1 MLAAAIMQVTSS
13 TPNGFYRVGD
23 TIAIAVEY
31 DSAVTVS
38 GIPILK
44 LNCNSGGTF
53 ASYRGQSGGNTILNF
68 QYTVV
73 SGDTTSPDLDVF
85 SASAAMLL
93 GTIDDPTVGGVGDDA
108 ARAFPFGVAPGSLA
122 SLKNLV
128 IDTGVPAVPTVNP
141 LHVNPSAWQAAGPV
155 YFTLHPNYF
164 TLTGTAGTSALPAGE
179 ILTVVVNGM
188 TFTPTV
194 NSLGAWSCN
203 LLTATH
209 TGVPANPWTNVALDQ
224 YEVVATV
231 SDRAGN
237 QSVDT
242 TFYELTID
250 VAAPTIVGVTSTS
263 PSGSYTTGAVIPI
276 LVSFTEPVFIA
287 TGTGIPLPTLAL
299 NVAPSQKYAT
309 YSTGTGTSSLTFL
322 YTVVAGDSV
331 AALEYVILP
340 SILPNPTAIVLA
352 GGGIQDQAGNV
363 AILTMPAITT
373 PSSAGNL
380 AGSTTI
386 VIDTISPTVVSVSAV
401 PAKTYFPGD
410 IVMVQITLSEAC
422 PSINVSGSMSLALNS
437 GAAVTATYSS
447 AIFNLTNT
455 ILNFTY
461 MVAQGDSS
469 SDLGYLTTSSL
480 TLGGGAFVRDLAGNN
495 LVLALPV
502 PGSVNSLDGSS
513 AIVIASF
520 PVVLDVTSLA
530 VNTPRPSPSKQMYY
544 TVGET
549 IQIDVKFDQAV
560 DVIAPPGTPPITA
573 IGPRIRLN
581 ASTAACFANLMPGAA
596 SGTGTDTLHFLYTVA
611 PGHVTAALDYVAT
624 NSLTLGGYRIVHTD
638 PALPRHD
645 AIRTLPTPS
654 ASGSLNWNE
663 NLQVALDATAA
674 AAPVIKTQAWPLS
687 VAGLPWTGVVIA
699 SGITTNPNIQV
710 RGLEISPILATWEF
724 SDDTGATWTPGSPGG
739 SIVAPFGRSTFFL
752 SDGTYPI
759 GSVLVRQTDP
769 SGNVSIVGSNPI
781 AWTITA
787 DVSALPPVLALG
799 TGVTGGATQ
808 AEAIQ
813 ATGVV
818 TVVGELGAS
827 ITVTFVGTG
836 GSLPQKTLTGTGV
849 AQPVVLTSAEV
860 TTLGNGIVTVT
871 ATQTDLAGN
880 VSGSSTINFTIDTL
894 VVNPVLALGIGVA
907 NGATLAE
914 AIQATGVVTVAGEL
928 GASITV
934 TFVGALGVPVI
945 KTPTGTGVAQPV
957 VLTSAEVTTLGN
969 GIVNVTATQTDLAG
983 NVSGSSTINFTIDTL
998 VVNPVLA
1005 LGIGVA
1011 NGATL
1016 AEAIQATGVVTVAGE
1031 LGASITVTF
1040 VGALGV
1046 PVIKT
1051 PTGTGVAQPVV
1062 LTSAEVTTLGNG
1074 IVTVTATQTDP
1085 AGNVSG
1091 NSSINFTIDTLV
1103 VNPILALGTGVAD
1116 GATLAEATQATGVVT
1131 VEGELNAIITLTF
1144 VGTTGT
1150 VTRTR
1155 TGTGVAR
1162 PIFLTAADVTTLG
1175 NGIVTVTATQ
1185 TDSAGNVSGNSSINF
1200 TIDSPTLNPPLL
1212 PWRQSPPSPIPNFRI
1227 PVTRIPLPFAAPLTG
1242 FSVSNLSLYL
1252 NGRLISLRGTT
1263 ITGSGA
1269 NYVIQLPSLATNLRG
1284 SYRLDVSGLSGMPA
1298 PYSYYFNRI

>member
-13 TPNGFYRVGD
+13 TPNGSYKAGD
-23 TIAIAVEY
+23 RIAIAVEY

-38 GIPILK
+38 GTPILK

-53 ASYRGQSGGNTILNF
+53 ASYSGQSGGNTILNF

-73 SGDTTSPDLDVF
+73 SGDTSPDLDVF

-93 GTIDDPTVGGVGDDA
+93 GTIDDPTVLGVGDDA
-108 ARAFPFGVAPGSLA
+108 SRAFPFGVAPGSLA

-141 LHVNPSAWQAAGPV
+141 LHVNPRAWQAAGPV

-179 ILTVVVNGM
+179 VLTVVVNGM

-203 LLTATH
+203 LITATH
-209 TGVPANPWTNVALDQ
+209 TGVPTNPWTNVALDQ

-231 SDRAGN
+231 SDLADN

-250 VAAPTIVGVTSTS
+250 VAAPTIVGATSTS

-331 AALEYVILP
+331 AALDYVILP
-340 SILPNPTAIVLA
+340 LAQATAIVLA
-352 GGGIQDQAGNV
+352 GGGIQDQAGND
-363 AILTMPAITT
+363 AILTMPAI
-373 PSSAGNL
+373 PSPGSL

-410 IVMVQITLSEAC
+410 IVTVQITLDSAC
-422 PSINVSGSMSLALNS
+422 PAINVSGPMSLALNS
-437 GAAVTATYSS
+437 GAAVTATYAS
-447 AIFNLTNT
+447 AIFNPTNT

-461 MVAQGDSS
+461 TVAQGDSS

-480 TLGGGAFVRDLAGNN
+480 TLGGGAYVRDLAGNN

-513 AIVIASF
+513 GIVIASL

-581 ASTAACFANLMPGAA
+581 ASATACFANLMPGAA

-611 PGHVTAALDYVAT
+611 PGHVTAALNYVGSG
-624 NSLTLGGYRIVHTD
+624 SLTPGGYRIVHTNLQ
-638 PALPRHD
+638 LPRHD
-645 AIRTLPTPS
+645 AIRTLPAPS
-654 ASGSLNWNE
+654 APGSLDWNE
-663 NLQVALDATAA
+663 NLQVALDSTAA
-674 AAPVIKTQAWPLS
+674 SAPVIKTQAWPLP
-687 VAGLPWTGVVIA
+687 VGGLAWTGVVIA

-710 RGLEISPILATWEF
+710 RGLETSPILATWEF

-739 SIVAPFGRSTFFL
+739 SQLAPVGRSTFFL
-752 SDGTYPI
+752 DDGTYPI

-769 SGNVSIVGSNPI
+769 SGNVSLVGSNPI

-787 DVSALPPVLALG
+787 DVSVLPPVLALG
-799 TGVTGGATQ
+799 T
-808 AEAIQ
+808 
-813 ATGVV
+813 
-818 TVVGELGAS
+818 
-827 ITVTFVGTG
+827 
-836 GSLPQKTLTGTGV
+836 
-849 AQPVVLTSAEV
+849 
-860 TTLGNGIVTVT
+860 
-871 ATQTDLAGN
+871 
-880 VSGSSTINFTIDTL
+880 
-894 VVNPVLALGIGVA
+894 GVA

-914 AIQATGVVTVAGEL
+914 AIQATGVVTVVGEL
-928 GASITV
+928 NASISVTFTGAGTV
-934 TFVGALGVPVI
+934 TKIL
-945 KTPTGTGVAQPV
+945 TGTGVAQPV
-957 VLTSAEVTTLGN
+957 VLTSADVTTLGN
-969 GIVNVTATQTDLAG
+969 GIVTVTATQTDPARNL
-983 NVSGSSTINFTIDTL
+983 SGSSSINFTIDTL

-1005 LGIGVA
+1005 LGTGVA

-1016 AEAIQATGVVTVAGE
+1016 AEATQATGVVTVVGE
-1031 LGASITVTF
+1031 LAAIITVTF
-1040 VGALGV
+1040 TGAGTVTKIL
-1046 PVIKT
+1046 
-1051 PTGTGVAQPVV
+1051 TGTGVAQPVV
-1062 LTSAEVTTLGNG
+1062 LTSADVTTLGNGTITVTATQTDLTGNVSGTSSINFTIDTLVVNPVLALGTGVANGAMLTEAIQATGVVTVVGELNAGITVTFVGTTGTPVIKTLTGTGPSPSVAQPVVLTAAEVTTLGNG

-1091 NSSINFTIDTLV
+1091 NSSITFTIDTLV
-1103 VNPILALGTGVAD
+1103 VNPVLALGTGVAD
-1116 GATLAEATQATGVVT
+1116 GATQAEAIQATGVVT
-1131 VEGELNAIITLTF
+1131 VVGELNAIIIVSFAGALGSVTKTL
-1144 VGTTGT
+1144 
-1150 VTRTR
+1150 
-1155 TGTGVAR
+1155 TGTGVAQ
-1162 PIFLTAADVTTLG
+1162 PVVLTAADVTTLG
-1175 NGIVTVTATQ
+1175 NGSVTVTATQ

-1200 TIDSPTLNPPLL
+1200 TIDSPALNPPLF

-1252 NGRLISLRGTT
+1252 NGRLISLRGTI

>member
-31 DSAVTVS
+31 DTAVQVS
-38 GIPILK
+38 GTPILK
-44 LNCNSGGTF
+44 LNCNSGGHF
-53 ASYRGQSGGNTILNF
+53 ASYSGQSGGNTILNF

-73 SGDTTSPDLDVF
+73 SGDTSLDLDVF
-85 SASAAMLL
+85 SASTAMLL
-93 GTIDDPTVGGVGDDA
+93 GTIDDPTLVSVGDDA
-108 ARAFPFGVAPGSLA
+108 SRLFPFGAASGSLA

-237 QSVDT
+237 QSVDA

-263 PSGSYTTGAVIPI
+263 RTGSYTIGAVIPI

-287 TGTGIPLPTLAL
+287 TGTGIPLPTLAV

-309 YSTGTGTSSLTFL
+309 YSAGTGTSSLTFL

-340 SILPNPTAIVLA
+340 LAQPTAIVLA

-386 VIDTISPTVVSVSAV
+386 VIDTISPTVDSVSAV

-410 IVMVQITLSEAC
+410 IVTVQITLNSVC
-422 PSINVSGSMSLALNS
+422 PSINVSGPMSLALNS
-437 GAAVTATYSS
+437 GAAVTATYAS
-447 AIFNLTNT
+447 AIFNPTNT

-461 MVAQGDSS
+461 TVAQGDSS

-480 TLGGGAFVRDLAGNN
+480 TLGGGAYVRDLAGNN

-502 PGSVNSLDGSS
+502 PGSANSLDGSS
-513 AIVIASF
+513 AIVIASL

-560 DVIAPPGTPPITA
+560 NVIAPPTPA
-573 IGPRIRLN
+573 VGPRIRLN
-581 ASTAACFANLMPGAA
+581 AGTACFANLMPGPTA

-611 PGHVTAALDYVAT
+611 PGDVTAALDYITT

-638 PALPRHD
+638 SALPRHD
-645 AIRTLPTPS
+645 AILTLPAIIGP
-654 ASGSLNWNE
+654 GSLDWNE
-663 NLQVALDATAA
+663 NLQIALDFTAA
-674 AAPVIKTQAWPLS
+674 AAPVIKTQAWP
-687 VAGLPWTGVVIA
+687 VGGLAWTGVVIA
-699 SGITTNPNIQV
+699 SGISTNPNIQV
-710 RGLEISPILATWEF
+710 RNLEYSPLVATWEF
-724 SDDTGATWTPGSPGG
+724 SDDAGVTWNAGSPVLS

-759 GSVLVRQTDP
+759 GSVQVRQTDP
-769 SGNVSIVGSNPI
+769 SGNVSPVGSNPI
-781 AWTITA
+781 VWTIIA

-799 TGVTGGATQ
+799 SGVANGATL

-813 ATGVV
+813 PTGVV
-818 TVVGELGAS
+818 TVVGELNAS
-827 ITVTFVGTG
+827 ISVTFVGTG
-836 GSLPQKTLTGTGV
+836 GSLPPKTLTGTGV

-871 ATQTDLAGN
+871 ATQTDLAVN
-880 VSGSSTINFTIDTL
+880 VSGPSSINFTIDISAPIP
-894 VVNPVLALGIGVA
+894 PVLALGTGVA

-928 GASITV
+928 NAIITVTFTGTTGTVTKPLTGTGVAQPVVLTSADVTTLGNGIVNVTATQTDLAGNVSGPSPINFTIDTLVVNPVLALGTGVANGATLAEAIQATGVVTVVGELNASITV
-934 TFVGALGVPVI
+934 TFVGTLGSVPR
-945 KTPTGTGVAQPV
+945 TLTGTGVAQPV

-983 NVSGSSTINFTIDTL
+983 NVSGPSPINFTID
-998 VVNPVLA
+998 
-1005 LGIGVA
+1005 
-1011 NGATL
+1011 
-1016 AEAIQATGVVTVAGE
+1016 
-1031 LGASITVTF
+1031 
-1040 VGALGV
+1040 
-1046 PVIKT
+1046 
-1051 PTGTGVAQPVV
+1051 
-1062 LTSAEVTTLGNG
+1062 
-1074 IVTVTATQTDP
+1074 
-1085 AGNVSG
+1085 
-1091 NSSINFTIDTLV
+1091 
-1103 VNPILALGTGVAD
+1103 ILAVSSPFGT
-1116 GATLAEATQATGVVT
+1116 
-1131 VEGELNAIITLTF
+1131 
-1144 VGTTGT
+1144 
-1150 VTRTR
+1150 
-1155 TGTGVAR
+1155 
-1162 PIFLTAADVTTLG
+1162 
-1175 NGIVTVTATQ
+1175 
-1185 TDSAGNVSGNSSINF
+1185 
-1200 TIDSPTLNPPLL
+1200 
-1212 PWRQSPPSPIPNFRI
+1212 SPPSTIPNFRI
-1227 PVTRIPLPFAAPLTG
+1227 PVTRIPIVFTAPVTG

-1252 NGRLISLRGTT
+1252 NGRLVSLRGTT

-1269 NYVIQLPSLATNLRG
+1269 NYVIQLPSLATNLKG
-1284 SYRLDVSGLSGMPA
+1284 SYRLDVSGLSSMTA
-1298 PYSYYFNRI
+1298 IYSYYFNRI

>member
-1 MLAAAIMQVTSS
+1 MSFFLFSGKRFNSKQINSSSIAAKRRRVGKVLSRHSALLYAEPLESRTMLAAAIIQVTSS
-13 TPNGFYRVGD
+13 TPNGSYKAGD

-38 GIPILK
+38 GSPILK
-44 LNCNSGGTF
+44 LNCNSGTTF
-53 ASYRGQSGGNTILNF
+53 ASYSGQSGGNTILNF

-73 SGDTTSPDLDVF
+73 SGDTSPDLDVV
-85 SASAAMLL
+85 STSPAMFL
-93 GTIDDPTVGGVGDDA
+93 GTIDDPTIPGVGDDA
-108 ARAFPFGVAPGSLA
+108 ARLFPFGAAPNSLA

-128 IDTGVPAVPTVNP
+128 IDTAVPAVPTVNP
-141 LHVNPSAWQAAGPV
+141 LHVNPSAWQATGPV
-155 YFTLHPNYF
+155 WFTLHPNYF
-164 TLTGTAGTSALPAGE
+164 TLTGTAGTSALPVTDK
-179 ILTVVVNGM
+179 LTVVVNGM

-203 LLTATH
+203 LITAPR

-250 VAAPTIVGVTSTS
+250 VAAPTIVGVTSTF
-263 PSGSYTTGAVIPI
+263 PSGSYTIGAVIPI

-299 NVAPSQKYAT
+299 NVAPAQKFAT
-309 YSTGTGTSSLTFL
+309 YSTGAGTSSLTFL

-340 SILPNPTAIVLA
+340 ILPNPTAIVLA
-352 GGGIQDQAGNV
+352 GGGIQDQAGND
-363 AILTMPAITT
+363 AILIMPALTT
-373 PSSAGNL
+373 PPSAGNL

-410 IVMVQITLSEAC
+410 IVTVQITLNEVC
-422 PSINVSGSMSLALNS
+422 PAINVSGPMSLALNS
-437 GAAVTATYSS
+437 GAAVTATYAS
-447 AIFNLTNT
+447 AILDPTSTKT
-455 ILNFTY
+455 ILNFKYT
-461 MVAQGDSS
+461 VAQGDSS

-611 PGHVTAALDYVAT
+611 PGHVTAALNYVAPS
-624 NSLTLGGYRIVHTD
+624 SLTLGGYRIVHTD
-638 PALPRHD
+638 AALPRHN
-645 AIRTLPTPS
+645 AILTLPAPS
-654 ASGSLNWNE
+654 APGSLDWNE
-663 NLQVALDATAA
+663 NLQVALDLTAA
-674 AAPVIKTQAWPLS
+674 SAPVIKTQAWPLP
-687 VAGLPWTGVVIA
+687 VGGLAWTGVVIA
-699 SGITTNPNIQV
+699 NGITTNPNIQV

-739 SIVAPFGRSTFFL
+739 SVAAPVGRSTFFL
-752 SDGTYPI
+752 SDGIYPI
-759 GSVLVRQTDP
+759 GSVQVRQTDP
-769 SGNVSIVGSNPI
+769 SGNVSLVGSNLI
-781 AWTITA
+781 VWTITA
-787 DVSALPPVLALG
+787 DVSVLPPVLALG
-799 TGVTGGATQ
+799 TGVANGATL
-808 AEAIQ
+808 AEATQ

-818 TVVGELGAS
+818 TVVGELNAR
-827 ITVTFVGTG
+827 ITVTFTG
-836 GSLPQKTLTGTGV
+836 ATGVTVTKTLTGTGV
-849 AQPVVLTSAEV
+849 AQPVVLTTADV

-880 VSGSSTINFTIDTL
+880 VSGT
-894 VVNPVLALGIGVA
+894 
-907 NGATLAE
+907 
-914 AIQATGVVTVAGEL
+914 
-928 GASITV
+928 
-934 TFVGALGVPVI
+934 
-945 KTPTGTGVAQPV
+945 
-957 VLTSAEVTTLGN
+957 
-969 GIVNVTATQTDLAG
+969 
-983 NVSGSSTINFTIDTL
+983 
-998 VVNPVLA
+998 
-1005 LGIGVA
+1005 
-1011 NGATL
+1011 
-1016 AEAIQATGVVTVAGE
+1016 
-1031 LGASITVTF
+1031 
-1040 VGALGV
+1040 
-1046 PVIKT
+1046 
-1051 PTGTGVAQPVV
+1051 
-1062 LTSAEVTTLGNG
+1062 
-1074 IVTVTATQTDP
+1074 
-1085 AGNVSG
+1085 
-1091 NSSINFTIDTLV
+1091 SSINFMID
-1103 VNPILALGTGVAD
+1103 P
-1116 GATLAEATQATGVVT
+1116 
-1131 VEGELNAIITLTF
+1131 
-1144 VGTTGT
+1144 
-1150 VTRTR
+1150 
-1155 TGTGVAR
+1155 
-1162 PIFLTAADVTTLG
+1162 PPP
-1175 NGIVTVTATQ
+1175 
-1185 TDSAGNVSGNSSINF
+1185 
-1200 TIDSPTLNPPLL
+1200 SPAPNPPLP
-1212 PWRQSPPSPIPNFRI
+1212 PWAQSPPSPIPNFRI
-1227 PVTRIPLPFAAPLTG
+1227 PATRISIIFTEPLTG
-1242 FSVSNLSLYL
+1242 FSTSHLSLYL
-1252 NGRLISLRGTT
+1252 NGRLVSLRGTI
-1263 ITGSGA
+1263 ITGNGA

-1284 SYRLDVSGLSGMPA
+1284 SYRLEVSGVGGITATA

>member
-1 MLAAAIMQVTSS
+1 MSFFLFSSKRFNSKRISGSAIAAKRRRVGKVLSRHSALLYAEPLESRAMLAAAIMQVTSS

-934 TFVGALGVPVI
+934 TFVGTLGSVP
-945 KTPTGTGVAQPV
+945 KTLTGTGVAQPV
-957 VLTSAEVTTLGN
+957 VLT
-969 GIVNVTATQTDLAG
+969 
-983 NVSGSSTINFTIDTL
+983 F
-998 VVNPVLA
+998 
-1005 LGIGVA
+1005 
-1011 NGATL
+1011 
-1016 AEAIQATGVVTVAGE
+1016 
-1031 LGASITVTF
+1031 
-1040 VGALGV
+1040 
-1046 PVIKT
+1046 
-1051 PTGTGVAQPVV
+1051 
-1062 LTSAEVTTLGNG
+1062 AEVTTLGNG

>member
-1 MLAAAIMQVTSS
+1 MSFFYSGKRFNSKQINSSAIAAKRRRVRKVLSRHSALLYAEPLESRAMLAAAIMQVTSS
-13 TPNGFYRVGD
+13 TPNGFYRAGD

-38 GIPILK
+38 GTPILK
-44 LNCNSGGTF
+44 LNCNSGATF
-53 ASYRGQSGGNTILNF
+53 ASYSGQSGGNTILNF

-73 SGDTTSPDLDVF
+73 SGDTSPDLDVV
-85 SASAAMLL
+85 STSPAMFL
-93 GTIDDPTVGGVGDDA
+93 GTIDDPTVPGVGDDA
-108 ARAFPFGVAPGSLA
+108 SRVFPFGAAPSSLA

-141 LHVNPSAWQAAGPV
+141 LHVNPSALQAAGPV

-164 TLTGTAGTSALPAGE
+164 TLTGTAGTSALPVTDK
-179 ILTVVVNGM
+179 LTVVVNGM

-203 LLTATH
+203 LITATH

-250 VAAPTIVGVTSTS
+250 VAAPTIVGVTSTF
-263 PSGSYTTGAVIPI
+263 PSGSYTIGAVIPI

-299 NVAPSQKYAT
+299 NVAPSPKYAT

-340 SILPNPTAIVLA
+340 SIMPNPTAIVLA
-352 GGGIQDQAGNV
+352 GGGIQDQAGND
-363 AILTMPAITT
+363 AILIMPALTT
-373 PSSAGNL
+373 PPSAGNL

-410 IVMVQITLSEAC
+410 IVTVQITLTEVC
-422 PSINVSGSMSLALNS
+422 PSINISGPMSLALNS
-437 GAAVTATYSS
+437 GAAVTATYAS
-447 AIFNLTNT
+447 AILDPTSTKT
-455 ILNFTY
+455 ILNFKYT
-461 MVAQGDSS
+461 VAQGDSS
-469 SDLGYLTTSSL
+469 SDLGYLTISSL

-560 DVIAPPGTPPITA
+560 DVIAPTGPA
-573 IGPRIRLN
+573 VGPRIKLN
-581 ASTAACFANLMPGAA
+581 ASVSACFANLMTGAA

-611 PGHVTAALDYVAT
+611 PGHVTAALNYVAF

-638 PALPRHD
+638 AALPRHN
-645 AIRTLPTPS
+645 AILNLPAPPLP
-654 ASGSLNWNE
+654 GSLDWNE
-663 NLQVALDATAA
+663 NLQVAQDLTAA
-674 AAPVIKTQAWPLS
+674 AAPVIKTQAWPRP
-687 VAGLPWTGVVIA
+687 VGGLAWTGVVIA

-739 SIVAPFGRSTFFL
+739 SVVPPVGRSTFFL
-752 SDGTYPI
+752 DDGTYPI

-769 SGNVSIVGSNPI
+769 SGNVSLVGSNPI

-787 DVSALPPVLALG
+787 DVSVLPPVLALG
-799 TGVTGGATQ
+799 T
-808 AEAIQ
+808 
-813 ATGVV
+813 
-818 TVVGELGAS
+818 
-827 ITVTFVGTG
+827 
-836 GSLPQKTLTGTGV
+836 
-849 AQPVVLTSAEV
+849 
-860 TTLGNGIVTVT
+860 
-871 ATQTDLAGN
+871 
-880 VSGSSTINFTIDTL
+880 
-894 VVNPVLALGIGVA
+894 GVA

-914 AIQATGVVTVAGEL
+914 AIQPTGVVTVVGEL
-928 GASITV
+928 NAIITV
-934 TFVGALGVPVI
+934 TFTGAGTVTKIL
-945 KTPTGTGVAQPV
+945 TGTGVAQPV
-957 VLTSAEVTTLGN
+957 TLTGPNVTTLGN
-969 GIVNVTATQTDLAG
+969 GIVN
-983 NVSGSSTINFTIDTL
+983 
-998 VVNPVLA
+998 
-1005 LGIGVA
+1005 
-1011 NGATL
+1011 
-1016 AEAIQATGVVTVAGE
+1016 
-1031 LGASITVTF
+1031 
-1040 VGALGV
+1040 
-1046 PVIKT
+1046 
-1051 PTGTGVAQPVV
+1051 
-1062 LTSAEVTTLGNG
+1062 
-1074 IVTVTATQTDP
+1074 VTATQTDP

-1091 NSSINFTIDTLV
+1091 NSSITFTIDTL
-1103 VNPILALGTGVAD
+1103 A
-1116 GATLAEATQATGVVT
+1116 
-1131 VEGELNAIITLTF
+1131 
-1144 VGTTGT
+1144 
-1150 VTRTR
+1150 
-1155 TGTGVAR
+1155 
-1162 PIFLTAADVTTLG
+1162 
-1175 NGIVTVTATQ
+1175 
-1185 TDSAGNVSGNSSINF
+1185 
-1200 TIDSPTLNPPLL
+1200 LNPPLF

-1227 PVTRIPLPFAAPLTG
+1227 PVTRIPLSFAAPLTG